1 MLAVLALEKIVLKE
15 TLVVLSRTL
24 FKTLTK
30 AKKYKCSNNKLYHTN
45 QKSALRL
52 DVKIFTTILLEKT
65 M

>member
-30 AKKYKCSNNKLYHTN
+30 AKKYKCSNNKLYHT
-45 QKSALRL
+45 QTKSPLC
-52 DVKIFTTILLEKT
+52 D
-65 M
+65 